1 MEGTKKTNTPLLP
14 ARRALRGRRG
24 GVSGKKATF
33 DFFTKK
39 QKTQKKPVLIS

>member
-33 DFFTKK
+33 DFS
-39 QKTQKKPVLIS
+39 QKNKKPKKNQF